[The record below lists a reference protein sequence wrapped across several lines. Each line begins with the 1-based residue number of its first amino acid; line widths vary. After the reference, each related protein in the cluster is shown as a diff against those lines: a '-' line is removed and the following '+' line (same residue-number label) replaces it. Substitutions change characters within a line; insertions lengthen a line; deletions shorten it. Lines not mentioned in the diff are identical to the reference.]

1 MAVHDWH
8 DDDTDDED
16 DVLLGVVVSPV
27 PVSPRV
33 SSGAATSAPDRP
45 ALGSL
50 VSTLGKPGGLYGG
63 SVLGFHERNAGNHR
77 VLPGGGKH
85 HARGGVRSGVSGPGT
100 DIARRGRVPAGGCA
114 GAPG

>member
-1 MAVHDWH
+1 MAMAVHDWH

-33 SSGAATSAPDRP
+33 SSGAATSAPGRP

-63 SVLGFHERNAGNHR
+63 SVLGFH
-77 VLPGGGKH
+77 
-85 HARGGVRSGVSGPGT
+85 
-100 DIARRGRVPAGGCA
+100 
-114 GAPG
+114 